1 MKYEPKVLINRTGK
15 RVEFLCGGRTYIFEV
30 GEKKPLDGFAAHH
43 ALKQVNTG
51 LEEYIEEDY
60 TEKRKPDY
68 SEMSWAELRKLA
80 KEKGYKVGMSRKEVV
95 SLLESA

>member
-60 TEKRKPDY
+60 
-68 SEMSWAELRKLA
+68 WAELRKLA

-95 SLLESA
+95 ALLESA